1 MINQSNKNRCP
12 FVRGY
17 ISTYLSN
24 QLVLL
29 PTLLFS
35 FSGERSLPP
44 TDSKKGWEI
53 KTTMATVKEARRNVR
68 GAVEDN
74 ARRKKKGKRETE
86 AVRGMHL
93 NSSQHPF
100 ILPSPLL
107 YLHNASC
114 TERRKKKNSCSFFGI
129 RNPGCTWKNALPIIS
144 PLLFLLFS
152 LFFFDCLARDGG
164 QRPPF
169 CPRAPP
175 FRGAPLLTRAI
186 FREHQFGSRSDVFGS
201 SDVPLT
207 VAIQPAWREIMA
219 NLRLNYA
226 FFLFPFFI
234 LHAWSEARLRG
245 WAQFCLRRFPR
256 GGERRK
262 EGRLEFSLTGFML
275 PETVV
280 GNTRQ
285 SDDWIIAAV
294 DRYFWFETEFWEGL
308 GGDSNEEK
316 WKFKRLDEYSK
327 NY

>member
-1 MINQSNKNRCP
+1 MSIRSRLH
-12 FVRGY
+12 FH
-17 ISTYLSN
+17 LSFE
-24 QLVLL
+24 
-29 PTLLFS
+29 PT
-35 FSGERSLPP
+35 RSI
-44 TDSKKGWEI
+44 TDSSLFFFGRKISSTDRLEKRMRDKDNDGYGQ
-53 KTTMATVKEARRNVR
+53 R
-68 GAVEDN
+68 GA
-74 ARRKKKGKRETE
+74 AKRPRRGGGQCEEEEKREE
-86 AVRGMHL
+86 RNRGGTRDAFKL
-93 NSSQHPF
+93 VSTSVHPP
-100 ILPSPLL
+100 LPSPLS
-107 YLHNASC
+107 HNASC

-245 WAQFCLRRFPR
+245 WAQFCLRCFPR

-275 PETVV
+275 PETVA

-294 DRYFWFETEFWEGL
+294 DRYFWFEIEFWEGL
-308 GGDSNEEK
+308 RGDSNEEK